1 MKSIFNIII
10 TAALIY
16 LMSTAVSCE
25 KILEVELPDNQMLSE
40 TVFSDTQTANAVLS
54 GLYAG
59 LWESSPVTGDQSGR
73 LLGLYTD
80 DLTYYA
86 VSATNGLPELSNNTQ
101 IDSNQFV
108 SSFWNAAYQKIY
120 VSNSILEGL
129 EEAHN
134 IPAPDKAR
142 IKGEALVIRSL
153 LFFYVQQVYGD
164 IPYPVTT
171 NYMINQSISKTPSA
185 EVLMRIESDLK
196 EAIELLSDTYRHNER
211 IYINKKAA
219 QLLLGKVQMQQMKWA
234 DAEATLKT
242 VVQSPLYQFQNDI
255 SKVFVK
261 NSSHIIWQLRPKN
274 NGDAVREATIYYFV
288 NVAPTSMA
296 LSPSLVSSFQ
306 NGDLRK
312 QYWMG
317 TVTVGGNTWYR
328 AEKYKARSA
337 NSTENSIVF
346 RLEEAYL
353 LLAEA
358 LTQQNKMAEA
368 ILFINPIRQRAG
380 QPLLG
385 SSVTQQ
391 QLLEEILNENRK
403 EFFTEMGHRFLDLK
417 RAGKLNQLQQTKP
430 NWKDKHKVWPLPQ
443 KELLLNSNLNPQNV
457 GY

>member
-16 LMSTAVSCE
+16 LMSIAVSCE
-25 KILEVELPDNQMLSE
+25 KILEVELPDNQILSE

-129 EEAHN
+129 EGAHHIPEA
-134 IPAPDKAR
+134 DKAR
-142 IKGEALVIRSL
+142 IKGETLVIRSL

-171 NYMINQSISKTPSA
+171 NYMINQSISKTPSS
-185 EVLMRIESDLK
+185 EVLLRIESDVK

-219 QLLLGKVQMQQMKWA
+219 QLLLGKVQMQQLKWA
-234 DAEATLKT
+234 EAEATLKT
-242 VVQSPLYQFQNDI
+242 IVQSPLYQFQNDI
-255 SKVFVK
+255 TKVFLK
-261 NSSHIIWQLRPKN
+261 NGSHIIWQLKPKN
-274 NGDAVREATIYYFV
+274 NGDAVREATIYYFA

-296 LSPSLVSSFQ
+296 LSASLVSSFQ
-306 NGDLRK
+306 SGDLRK

-317 TVTVGGNTWYR
+317 VVTVGGNTWYR

-358 LTQQNKMAEA
+358 LTQQNKMTEA
-368 ILFINPIRQRAG
+368 LQFINPIRQRAG

-385 SSVTQQ
+385 SAVTQQ

-417 RAGKLNQLQQTKP
+417 RAGKLNELQLTKP
-430 NWKDKHKVWPLPQ
+430 NWKDIHKVWPLPQ
-443 KELLLNSNLNPQNV
+443 QELLLNTHLNPQNL

>member
-1 MKSIFNIII
+1 MKSIFNSIIM
-10 TAALIY
+10 AALIY

-40 TVFSDTQTANAVLS
+40 TVFNDTQTANAVLS

-129 EEAHN
+129 EGAHN
-134 IPAPDKAR
+134 ISASDKAR

-171 NYMINQSISKTPSA
+171 NYMINQSISKTPSS
-185 EVLMRIESDLK
+185 EVLMRIESDIK

-219 QLLLGKVQMQQMKWA
+219 QLLLGKVQMQQLKWA
-234 DAEATLKT
+234 EAEATLKI

-255 SKVFVK
+255 TKVFLK
-261 NSSHIIWQLRPKN
+261 NGSHIIWQLRPKN

-296 LSPSLVSSFQ
+296 LSASFVNSFQ

-317 TVTVGGNTWYR
+317 TVTVGSNTWYR

-368 ILFINPIRQRAG
+368 LPFINPMRQRAG
-380 QPLLG
+380 QPLL
-385 SSVTQQ
+385 SNSVTQQ

-417 RAGKLNQLQQTKP
+417 RAGRLNELQQTKP
-430 NWKDKHKVWPLPQ
+430 NWQDKHKVWPLPQ
-443 KELLLNSNLNPQNV
+443 QELLLNTHLNPQNF

>member
-1 MKSIFNIII
+1 MKSIFKIII
-10 TAALIY
+10 PATLIY

-59 LWESSPVTGDQSGR
+59 LWESSPVAGDQSGR

-86 VSATNGLPELSNNTQ
+86 VNATNGLPELSNNTQ

-129 EEAHN
+129 EGAHN
-134 IPAPDKAR
+134 IPAADKAR
-142 IKGEALVIRSL
+142 IKGETLAIRSL

-185 EVLMRIESDLK
+185 EVLMRIESDVK
-196 EAIELLSDTYRHNER
+196 EAIELLTDAYRHNER

-219 QLLLGKVQMQQMKWA
+219 QLLLGKIQMQQLKWSE
-234 DAEATLKT
+234 AEATLKT
-242 VVQSPLYQFQNDI
+242 IVQSPLYQFQNDI
-255 SKVFVK
+255 TKVFLK
-261 NSSHIIWQLRPKN
+261 NGSHIIWQLKPKN
-274 NGDAVREATIYYFV
+274 NGDAVREATIYYFI

-296 LSPSLVSSFQ
+296 LSASLISLFQ

-312 QYWMG
+312 QYWTG
-317 TVTVGGNTWYR
+317 TITAGGNTWYR
-328 AEKYKARSA
+328 AEKYKVRSA
-337 NSTENSIVF
+337 NSTENSIIF

-358 LTQQNKMAEA
+358 LAQQNKLAEA
-368 ILFINPIRQRAG
+368 MPFINPIRQRAG

-391 QLLEEILNENRK
+391 QLLDEILIENRK

-417 RAGKLNQLQQTKP
+417 RAGKLNQLQQTKS
-430 NWKDKHKVWPLPQ
+430 NWTDKHKVWPLPQ
-443 KELLLNSNLNPQNV
+443 QELLLNSNLNPQNL

>member
-10 TAALIY
+10 MAALIY
-16 LMSTAVSCE
+16 LMSTAISCE
-25 KILEVELPDNQMLSE
+25 KMLEVELPDNQMLSE

-86 VSATNGLPELSNNTQ
+86 LNATNGLPELSNNTQ

-129 EEAHN
+129 EGANN
-134 IPAPDKAR
+134 IPAADKAR

-153 LFFYVQQVYGD
+153 LFFYVHQVYGD

-171 NYMINQSISKTPSA
+171 NYMINQSISKTPSV
-185 EVLMRIESDLK
+185 EVLMRIESDVK

-219 QLLLGKVQMQQMKWA
+219 QLLLSKIQMQQLKWA
-234 DAEATLKT
+234 EAEATLKT

-255 SKVFVK
+255 TKVFLK
-261 NSSHIIWQLRPKN
+261 NGSHIIWQLRPKN

-296 LSPSLVSSFQ
+296 LSSSLVSSFQ

-317 TVTVGGNTWYR
+317 TVTVGGSTWYR

-368 ILFINPIRQRAG
+368 IPFINPIRQRAG

-430 NWKDKHKVWPLPQ
+430 NWKDNHKVWPLPQ
-443 KELLLNSNLNPQNV
+443 QELQLNSNLNPQNV